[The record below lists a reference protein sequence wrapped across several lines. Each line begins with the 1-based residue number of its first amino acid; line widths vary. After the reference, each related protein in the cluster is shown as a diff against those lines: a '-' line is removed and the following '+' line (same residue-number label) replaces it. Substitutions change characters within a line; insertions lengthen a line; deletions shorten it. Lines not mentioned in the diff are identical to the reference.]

1 MDALTLAVPLE
12 EARVVAPVALSVT
25 SIYAKRSRCSL
36 LDFVALWCKGRRHG
50 DGMQDVED
58 ASVRSTSKRLGKV
71 SASCGEETPDPQRQ
85 GRRTHYRHE
94 RFTDE
99 CHSNRSRRPWFM
111 LQLKQ
116 AQKNDGIS
124 SCSFESHIGVLHI
137 STRCCFKYQVPSTW
151 YEVRLQLSLS
161 SS

>member
-25 SIYAKRSRCSL
+25 SVYAKRSRCSL

-58 ASVRSTSKRLGKV
+58 ASVRSKRLGKV

-99 CHSNRSRRPWFM
+99 CQQQYISKAM
-111 LQLKQ
+111 IYAAIEQ
-116 AQKNDGIS
+116 AQKTDGIS